1 MRRAL
6 LQWKRPD
13 KRRLVI
19 EALKEAGRE
28 DLIGYG
34 PECLVRPDA
43 PAAAQ
48 AKNAAEKPPE
58 PKKPQ
63 NKQGWAK
70 AKPKRIPV
78 RARESGDGMGECLK
92 IVIKYLPV
100 LLGVMS
106 VISFTL
112 MGIDKAKARRG
123 SRRIPEKTLFLF
135 TPARRRHRR
144 HARHACLP
152 SQDPPLVLRR
162 VLPSHRHSA
171 DRAVCMAGHQILK
184 DAKK

>member
-43 PAAAQ
+43 PRRRRP
-48 AKNAAEKPPE
+48 KNAAEKPPE

-135 TPARRRHRR
+135 TLLGGGIGGTLGMHVFHHKTRHWYF
-144 HARHACLP
+144 AVFF
-152 SQDPPLVLRR
+152 PLI
-162 VLPSHRHSA
+162 A
-171 DRAVCMAGHQILK
+171 IAQIALCAWLVIK
-184 DAKK
+184 F

>member
-1 MRRAL
+1 
-6 LQWKRPD
+6 
-13 KRRLVI
+13 
-19 EALKEAGRE
+19 
-28 DLIGYG
+28 
-34 PECLVRPDA
+34 
-43 PAAAQ
+43 
-48 AKNAAEKPPE
+48 
-58 PKKPQ
+58 
-63 NKQGWAK
+63 
-70 AKPKRIPV
+70 
-78 RARESGDGMGECLK
+78 MGECLK

-135 TPARRRHRR
+135 TLLGGGIGGTLGMHVF
-144 HARHACLP
+144 HHKT
-152 SQDPPLVLRR
+152 PPLVLRR